1 MNDAI
6 FFGFTS
12 ICYILSMVFYIIY
25 LFYNKDVIGRV
36 ASYLVY
42 FGFFLHSAGFLI
54 RWYNFSILFSLP
66 IFQSIPITNLYESLL
81 FFAWCIILGNIFIE
95 LKFKTRLFG
104 FLITGIA
111 GMAIAFIDAV
121 GANKIVQPVLPAL
134 KSNWLLAHASLSFV
148 AYAAFSLS
156 FAASILNL
164 AINITDKRNKIY
176 AFWVFSLSIFIYTNF
191 LLVADFILNG
201 IGKIGNGGY
210 KPFFDLK
217 NSSGTFWLIT
227 FSGFI
232 ILILLIWL
240 FGNKVKSLIDRF
252 NIDSSMFEVVEYK
265 MITIGF
271 PIFTIGGLIFGAIW
285 ADISWGR
292 YWAWDPKETWAFIT
306 WMVYAFYLH
315 MRFLRG
321 HNGVKSSVISVIG
334 FIITIFTYVG
344 VNLLLSGLHSYGSM

>member
-12 ICYILSMVFYIIY
+12 ICYMLSMVFYIVYLIY
-25 LFYNKDVIGRV
+25 KKDVVGRV
-36 ASYLVY
+36 ASYLAY
-42 FGFFLHSAGFLI
+42 FGFFLHSIGFLV
-54 RWYNFSILFSLP
+54 RWYKFSFSFSLP
-66 IFQSIPITNLYESLL
+66 LSQSIPITNLYESLL

-95 LKFKTRLFG
+95 LRFKTRLFG
-104 FLITGIA
+104 FLITAIA
-111 GMAIAFIDAV
+111 GMAIAFVDAI
-121 GANKIVQPVLPAL
+121 GANKIVQPILPAL

-164 AINITDKRNKIY
+164 AFNITDKRNKIY
-176 AFWVFSLSIFIYTNF
+176 TFWVFSLSIFIYTTF
-191 LLVADFILNG
+191 LLITDFVLNG
-201 IGKIGNGGY
+201 IGKIGNGVY
-210 KPFFDLK
+210 RPLFSLK
-217 NSSGTFWLIT
+217 NSNSTLWIFL
-227 FSGFI
+227 SLGFV
-232 ILILLIWL
+232 ILTLLVWL
-240 FGNKVKSLIDRF
+240 FGNKIKSLIEKF
-252 NIDSSMFEVVEYK
+252 HIDNSMFEVVEYK

-321 HNGVKSSVISVIG
+321 FDGIRSSVISVIG